1 MEQGIGGLS
10 FGKPEWKET
19 KDCKYLENYLVK
31 MALLWTLKNEG
42 RKSFTSVIGQCF
54 SFVEPAFLTMAY
66 FPYLDEIGG
75 VKKYLVEN
83 KVSGRERFKIQSYF
97 LQTKKVTK
105 NYRKLIEL
113 ISFGIDSE
121 KFKTPYQRYRYQ
133 NEVNELASPFWRNIF
148 SLNIAL
154 HSGNQPWLISLI
166 KDLNRFSPYSFLVRG
181 SSFTKQERV
190 MIRDYLLAL
199 LEKVDDEFENEEIIK
214 ILAEKI
220 TRLGVTNNFKTIR
233 SRLDAEWSLSEL
245 RANFKNPRLK
255 KEFFDFWYQGLIGR
269 TSDSELDQKL
279 RDGLNAK
286 VLKSASPGQMWVF
299 EHYFPADEELRK
311 IIINKLLAMWKSG
324 DILEAHQVIK
334 VLSDPKI
341 SRLLGEANEDFK
353 RANFQLKREFF
364 KELLR
369 SGRGVN
375 YALYSLY
382 RLGDEDLSNLWWII
396 F

>member
-1 MEQGIGGLS
+1 
-10 FGKPEWKET
+10 
-19 KDCKYLENYLVK
+19 
-31 MALLWTLKNEG
+31 MALFWTLKNEG
-42 RKSFTSVIGQCF
+42 RKSFTDLIGQCF
-54 SFVEPAFLTMAY
+54 SSVAPSFLTKAY
-66 FPYLDEIGG
+66 FPYLDEIDGI
-75 VKKYLVEN
+75 KKYLLEN
-83 KVSGRERFKIQSYF
+83 KVSARERFQVQSYF
-97 LQTKKVTK
+97 IQTKKVTK
-105 NYRKLIEL
+105 EYRKLIEL

-133 NEVNELASPFWRNIF
+133 NEVNELSSPFWKGIF

-166 KDLNRFSPYSFLVRG
+166 KDLSRSSPYSFLVRG
-181 SSFTKQERV
+181 TSFTQQERV
-190 MIRDYLLAL
+190 MVRDYLLAL
-199 LEKVDDEFENEEIIK
+199 LEKIDDESENEEILK

-245 RANFKNPRLK
+245 RSNFKNPRLR
-255 KEFFDFWYQGLIGR
+255 KEFFDFWYQELMGR
-269 TSDSELDQKL
+269 TSDAELDQKL

-286 VLKSASPGQMWVF
+286 VLKYADTGQLWVF
-299 EHYFPADEELRK
+299 EHYFPADEELRN
-311 IIINKLLAMWKSG
+311 IIIHKFLTMWKSG
-324 DILEAHQVIK
+324 DILKVHQVIK
-334 VLSDPKI
+334 VLGDPKI
-341 SRLLGEANEDFK
+341 SRLLGEKNEDFK
-353 RANFQLKREFF
+353 RANFQLRREFF

-382 RLGDEDLSNLWWII
+382 KLGDEDLSNLWWMI